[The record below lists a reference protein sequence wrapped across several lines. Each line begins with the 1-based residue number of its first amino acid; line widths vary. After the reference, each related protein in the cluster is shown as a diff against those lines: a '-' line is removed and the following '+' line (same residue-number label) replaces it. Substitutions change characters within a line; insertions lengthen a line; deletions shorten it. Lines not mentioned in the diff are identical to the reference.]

1 MLTWT
6 ARKLSTCSFR
16 PSKHV
21 KLLYFAYSDSKKPYK
36 DLPKPS
42 QNPNTIFTSSLR
54 FSSSSS
60 SSSNSPIL
68 KETTNNGA
76 VGGSSLSC
84 LCPGCGVSMQDTDPK
99 LPGFF
104 TKPSPK
110 NPSYEPKK
118 PVVCARC
125 HSLRH
130 YGKVKCAEVERLL
143 PSFDFDRTVG
153 RRLAS
158 ASGSRSVVMMVVDS
172 TDFDGSF
179 PRRVVRSL
187 LGSIQEHRMD
197 WTEGKPGNVPRVVMV
212 ASKIDLLPTEALSP
226 TGMEHWV
233 RRRAREAAADGEIS
247 AVHLV
252 SSLKN
257 WGIKNLLNELVE
269 LVGARGHVYVV
280 GAQNAGKST
289 LINSLGKVSG
299 GKVVSELTEAVVP
312 GTTLGIVRVD
322 GVLPGQ
328 AKLFDTPGILH
339 PHQLMMRLTSEE
351 QKLVRIDKE
360 LKPRTYRVGAGHSVH
375 IAGLMRLDVEEASVD
390 SIYLTIWASPH
401 LPLHMGKTE
410 NACTMIETHFGRQL
424 KPPNSQKRVEE
435 LGKWVRKECTVS
447 GNSWKV
453 SSVDVAA
460 AGLGWFAVGLKGMVR
475 LGVWTY
481 EGVDVVLR
489 DSLLPHRAR
498 RFEETGFT
506 VSKVVSQA
514 DKALNQLQLHQVE
527 KKKSECE
534 KLLSATI

>member
-54 FSSSSS
+54 FSSSSNF
-60 SSSNSPIL
+60 SSNTPIL

-110 NPSYEPKK
+110 NPSYRAHHLHRIPVNVESDGEPKK

-269 LVGARGHVYVV
+269 LVGARGHVYAV

-360 LKPRTYRVGAGHSVH
+360 LKPRTYRVG
-375 IAGLMRLDVEEASVD
+375 
-390 SIYLTIWASPH
+390 
-401 LPLHMGKTE
+401 
-410 NACTMIETHFGRQL
+410 
-424 KPPNSQKRVEE
+424 PPNSQKRVEE